1 MGDALRSL
9 MDDLSDIPPD
19 YIRDVALTKRFFECW
34 VMDPVFRASFEADP
48 AAALATLGP
57 ELHPGQILPFIE
69 QARPRLESA
78 GPLPFLELGNP
89 ALGNASLHR
98 EDPADDPLADAP
110 LAARRYQAFVLEKL
124 QYRARMREGSMPDE
138 PRMAAWRRRQVN
150 RCVGEL
156 GSARAE
162 AIVHAPAAFELAK
175 GCTVGCWFCGVA
187 APKFDHT
194 WPHTPQTAPLWRETL
209 AVLRDVIGAC
219 AQHAFLYW
227 ATDPLDNPDYER
239 FLTDFYEVLG
249 RCPQTTTALAQKDIE
264 RTRRLLRLVRSM
276 NSTIDRF
283 SIIALNSLHRVHDGL
298 SAEEMLRVEC
308 VPQNREAAWLY
319 RKSGAG
325 RARQFAHKRQD
336 EMAPPELGSTIACV
350 SGFLFNMID
359 RSVKLITPCNANDR
373 WPLGYWVLSQGTFGS
388 PGELRELLRSMI
400 ADLRSELRVTDVIR
414 LRPDLR
420 LEPGRDQLHVRSLEL
435 RIAFDGQPC
444 LDHLAE
450 LLSAGSY
457 TAADIAWT
465 RQRVDGVPLAQTFA
479 LLSELFDQGL
489 TDEEP
494 AVPQVAVP
502 EPAGPDGAHLAA
514 QAAR

>member
-1 MGDALRSL
+1 M
-9 MDDLSDIPPD
+9 
-19 YIRDVALTKRFFECW
+19 
-34 VMDPVFRASFEADP
+34 
-48 AAALATLGP
+48 
-57 ELHPGQILPFIE
+57 
-69 QARPRLESA
+69 
-78 GPLPFLELGNP
+78 
-89 ALGNASLHR
+89 
-98 EDPADDPLADAP
+98 
-110 LAARRYQAFVLEKL
+110 LEKL

-194 WPHTPQTAPLWRETL
+194 WPHTPQTALLWRETL

-319 RKSGAG
+319 RKSGPAA
-325 RARQFAHKRQD
+325 RASSPTSAKTRWRPA
-336 EMAPPELGSTIACV
+336 ELGSTIACV

-494 AVPQVAVP
+494 AVPQAAVP
-502 EPAGPDGAHLAA
+502 EPAGPERGTSCRPGGEMTARASAAGKPDVCLVSMPYAELARPPLAVGLLKGMLAERRHPDGRGPGRYLVRREGRACRPTSFARFRYRRTSCWVNGPSRRRRSPARPGGMKSTCGTWQRPSATLRYSA
-514 QAAR
+514 QTTARGS